1 MTANNL
7 RSPSEF
13 TYGLE
18 HVAIGAECAGAGY
31 EHRGDEGIAWY
42 WPTHLSGIFFIL
54 ESTAVIETHNR
65 GNAVHVNIG
74 ERYDVLPSDRSKV
87 LTGAPERR
95 AWPAT

>member
-1 MTANNL
+1 MERNVRVPAM
-7 RSPSEF
+7 SI
-13 TYGLE
+13 
-18 HVAIGAECAGAGY
+18 A
-31 EHRGDEGIAWY
+31 GDEGIAWH